1 LVSAVLNFRWQ
12 KREAYL
18 EGQCEGIGVEPDV
31 IVAGSDQCGGTESEN
46 LHLEDAMK
54 TKLGRLIVV
63 GAQTITRTVGT
74 EDWMSVTIQL
84 GNQV

>member
-1 LVSAVLNFRWQ
+1 
-12 KREAYL
+12 
-18 EGQCEGIGVEPDV
+18 
-31 IVAGSDQCGGTESEN
+31 
-46 LHLEDAMK
+46 MK

-74 EDWMSVTIQL
+74 EDWMSVIIQL